1 MNTESLQ
8 ELLIDDLRDIYDAE
22 KQLTKALPKVAE
34 AASNEQLAKGIQDH
48 LEETKKQI
56 QRLEEAFKLLNREA
70 ESEPCAGMKG
80 IVQEGSEHLAK
91 EHPREL
97 TDTIIIAGGRK
108 MEHYEIVSY
117 TGAIELTLAIGNAK
131 VARLLKQTL
140 AEEERMDKKLAAIS
154 ARLLKPSTARKTS
167 RAAG

>member
-8 ELLIDDLRDIYDAE
+8 ELLVNDLRDIYDAE
-22 KQLTKALPKVAE
+22 KQLMKALPNVAE
-34 AASNEQLAKGIQDH
+34 AASSEQLTKGIQVH

-56 QRLEEAFKLLNREA
+56 QRLEEAFKLLNQEA
-70 ESEPCAGMKG
+70 ESKPCAGMKG
-80 IVQEGSEHLAK
+80 IVQEGSEHLAE
-91 EHPREL
+91 EHPQEL

-117 TGAIELTLAIGNAK
+117 TGALELADTIGNAK

-140 AEEERMDKKLAAIS
+140 AEEVRMDKKLAGLS
-154 ARLLKPSTARKTS
+154 ARLLKPAPARKT